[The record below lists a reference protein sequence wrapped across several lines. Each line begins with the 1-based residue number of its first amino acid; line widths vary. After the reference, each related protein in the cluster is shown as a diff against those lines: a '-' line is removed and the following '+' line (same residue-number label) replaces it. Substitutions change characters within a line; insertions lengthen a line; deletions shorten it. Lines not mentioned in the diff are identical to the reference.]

1 MRILFTLSLFLVQLL
16 VIAQGSNVLI
26 RESIQL
32 EQGFNETAAL
42 EKLKQVLRTE
52 PNNYY
57 ALWKSSELYSR
68 LGISQ
73 TDKQKMLV
81 YYRAAQKSAE
91 HAIRVQPNDADGYYV
106 LSVAMGRLALAG
118 PNKEKIAAVKAIKS
132 NAEKALKLNP
142 NHGRA
147 WHVLGKWHYEI
158 SGLNFVERT
167 AVKLFY
173 GGFPESSYQL
183 SVQAYERAQ
192 RLEANF
198 ALNYLELA
206 KAYHQM
212 DQDAKARSL
221 LQKLAGLPNRTGD
234 DQRIKAEGKA
244 LMAEL
249 N

>member
-1 MRILFTLSLFLVQLL
+1 MRTVFTLLLLAVQWLAMAQSNPVLVQE
-16 VIAQGSNVLI
+16 A
-26 RESIQL
+26 IQL
-32 EQGFNETAAL
+32 EQNFQEAAAL

-68 LGISQ
+68 LGASQ
-73 TDKQKMLV
+73 KGNTNQMAF
-81 YYRAAQKSAE
+81 YRAAQKTAE
-91 HAIRVQPNDADGYYV
+91 LAIKAHPNEADGYYV
-106 LSVAMGRLALAG
+106 LSVAMGKMALAG

-132 NAEKALKLNP
+132 NAEKAIKLNP

-198 ALNYLELA
+198 ALNYLEMA
-206 KAYHQM
+206 KAYHQLG
-212 DQDAKARSL
+212 QDAKARAL
-221 LQKLAGLPNRTGD
+221 LQKLASLPNRTGD
-234 DQRIKAEGKA
+234 DQRIKAEGRA
-244 LMAEL
+244 LMGEL